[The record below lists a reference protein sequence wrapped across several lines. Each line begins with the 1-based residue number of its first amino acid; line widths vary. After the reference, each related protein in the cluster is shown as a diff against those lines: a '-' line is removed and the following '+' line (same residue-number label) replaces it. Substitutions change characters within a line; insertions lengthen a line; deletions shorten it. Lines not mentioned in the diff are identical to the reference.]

1 MKSILSLSA
10 ILLAS
15 TTLAYD
21 NSPPIPERHT
31 GYTFRGKT
39 ITNIEIEVF
48 YDLLCEGSAY
58 MNPAFQDFLDM
69 PFLSSTVRDSI
80 DLTYTYYPLPYHH
93 TSWVV
98 TELVPYFV
106 DTCYAKNGK
115 CQFVDYMNFCFANQ
129 EYALG
134 SVGMS

>member
-1 MKSILSLSA
+1 MLLNYLIYYNILLKQIMKSILSLSA

-15 TTLAYD
+15 TSLAYD

-58 MNPAFQDFLDM
+58 MNPAF
-69 PFLSSTVRDSI
+69 
-80 DLTYTYYPLPYHH
+80 
-93 TSWVV
+93 
-98 TELVPYFV
+98 
-106 DTCYAKNGK
+106 
-115 CQFVDYMNFCFANQ
+115 
-129 EYALG
+129 
-134 SVGMS
+134 